1 MHIFVYNCCIFLCY
15 YIQVFPLCYLI
26 GIFWHIFMSVNPF
39 IHKYMAL
46 CVLKRNLIPEYL
58 LSWFFFH
65 GRCRLRPV
73 TSASSISPVNI
84 HITFYILLQKDAYVC
99 RIILRRRVLRKGMK
113 IWSGFRMQRRERCR
127 KSTMN
132 DLYVSNYFILLFVYE
147 IQAKAKESSRCRYIF
162 FVSPSFYFFQQLFAR
177 FR

>member
-1 MHIFVYNCCIFLCY
+1 MKFFWNILNHKEVYYFLLITTLAIFSFCNLHIFVYNCCIFLCY
-15 YIQVFPLCYLI
+15 YIQMFPLCYFI
-26 GIFWHIFMSVNPF
+26 GIFWHVFTSVNPF

-73 TSASSISPVNI
+73 TSASTISPVNI
-84 HITFYILLQKDAYVC
+84 HITFYTLLQKDAYVC

-113 IWSGFRMQRRERCR
+113 MWSGFRMQRRE
-127 KSTMN
+127 MQEI
-132 DLYVSNYFILLFVYE
+132 DYE
-147 IQAKAKESSRCRYIF
+147 WSLC
-162 FVSPSFYFFQQLFAR
+162 L
-177 FR
+177 